1 MLMLRQVPFYRH
13 DLGPADAEKIAK
25 VLATPILTSG
35 SVCKAVEA
43 QLAEFFGTKYAGL
56 TNSWTNGALAALMA
70 MDIGPG
76 DEVIVP
82 AMTFI
87 ASANIVEILGASPVF
102 VDVEPDTLLMSF
114 DAMRAAVTPR
124 TKAII
129 PVHIYGQMLDMRRL
143 RAVLAGIGRSD
154 VKVIEDSAHCF
165 EGRYED
171 YGPGNNSDIALFSF
185 YATKNVACGEGG
197 AFVTDSEDLYQKM
210 MQTRLHGM
218 SAGAVDRYQKGSYR
232 HWDMARL
239 GTKANLPD
247 LLAALL
253 PDQIATIRQRLP
265 VRQALAERYEAG
277 LRGTPIRIA
286 PVRQQAVSARHIFPI
301 HVKPAVRDQAISILN
316 EAGIGVAV
324 NFRSVPTMTYY
335 REKYGYGS
343 GSFPM
348 SYEWGEGE
356 ITLPMFPSMRSED
369 QDYVIGVV
377 RGKVV
382 PFC

>member
-1 MLMLRQVPFYRH
+1 MSRQVPFYRH
-13 DLGPADAEKIAK
+13 GLGPADAEKIAK

-35 SVCKAVEA
+35 NVGKAVEVQIA
-43 QLAEFFGTKYAGL
+43 QFFGTNYAGL
-56 TNSWTNGALAALMA
+56 TSSWTNGALAALLA
-70 MDIGPG
+70 LDIGPG

-87 ASANIVEILGASPVF
+87 SSANIAEMLGAKPVF
-102 VDVEPDTLLMSF
+102 IDVEPDTLLMSL
-114 DAMRAAVTPR
+114 DALPEAVTPR
-124 TKAII
+124 TKVIV

-143 RAVLAGIGRSD
+143 RSVLAGLGRPD
-154 VKVIEDSAHCF
+154 IKIVEDSAHCF

-171 YGPGNNSDIALFSF
+171 YGPGNKSDIALFSF
-185 YATKNVACGEGG
+185 YATKNVTCGEGG
-197 AFVTDSEDLYQKM
+197 AFVCDSEDLYQKM

-218 SAGAVDRYQKGSYR
+218 SASAVDRYQKGSYR

-253 PDQIATIRQRLP
+253 PNQIATIREQLP
-265 VRQALAERYEAG
+265 LRQALAARYEQK
-277 LRGTPIRIA
+277 LHGTPIRIA
-286 PVRQQAVSARHIFPI
+286 AVCHQVVSARHIFPI
-301 HVKPAVRDQAISILN
+301 HVKPTVRDQAIALLN

-335 REKYGYGS
+335 RKKYSYRPRD
-343 GSFPM
+343 FPV

-356 ITLPMFPSMRSED
+356 ITLPMFPSMTQEE
-369 QDYVIGVV
+369 QDYVIEVV
-377 RGKVV
+377 RDRIV
-382 PFC
+382 PLC

>member
-1 MLMLRQVPFYRH
+1 MPRQVPFFRH
-13 DLGPADAEKIAK
+13 DLSSADAEKIAK

-35 SVCKAVEA
+35 SVGKTVEA
-43 QLAEFFGTKYAGL
+43 QLAEFFGTNYAGL

-70 MDIGPG
+70 MDIGPD

-87 ASANIVEILGASPVF
+87 SSANIVEILGAKTVF
-102 VDVEPDTLLMSF
+102 VDVEPDTLLLSLH
-114 DAMRAAVTPR
+114 AMQSAITPR
-124 TKAII
+124 TKAVI
-129 PVHIYGQMLDMRRL
+129 PVHIYGQMLDMRQL
-143 RAVLAGIGRSD
+143 RAILTGIGRPD
-154 VKVIEDSAHCF
+154 IKVIEDAAHCF

-171 YGPGNNSDIALFSF
+171 YGPGNYSDIALFSF
-185 YATKNVACGEGG
+185 YATKNVSCGEGG

-265 VRQALAERYEAG
+265 IRQALAERYEAG
-277 LRGTPIRIA
+277 FCGTPIRTA
-286 PVRQQAVSARHIFPI
+286 RVRQQAMSARHIFPI
-301 HVKPAVRDQAISILN
+301 HVKPEARDQAIGILN

-324 NFRSVPTMTYY
+324 KLRSVPTMTYY
-335 REKYGYGS
+335 REKYGCDPDE
-343 GSFPM
+343 FPV

-356 ITLPMFPSMRSED
+356 ITLPMFPSLQREE
-369 QDYVIGVV
+369 QDYVIAVV
-377 RGKVV
+377 RDKI
-382 PFC
+382 CQLC